1 MQNEVNCNSQIM
13 SYFHSWFVAGL
24 SLILLSDSS
33 FYSHSSLLSS
43 LAYIDTYPFVG
54 VRQANIFSYFIAIKF
69 SLVAE

>member
-1 MQNEVNCNSQIM
+1 M
-13 SYFHSWFVAGL
+13 AGL

-69 SLVAE
+69 SVVA